1 MDKKIISL
9 AEENSVGELVE
20 LLLTIDNEEVC
31 FQWLDMSGLQIRVP
45 TRTLFFLFL
54 NQNICCGYSKELS

>member
-20 LLLTIDNEEVC
+20 LLLTMDNEEVC
-31 FQWLDMSGLQIRVP
+31 FQSLDMSGLQIRVC
-45 TRTLFFLFL
+45 TRTLFFLFR
-54 NQNICCGYSKELS
+54 

>member
-31 FQWLDMSGLQIRVP
+31 
-45 TRTLFFLFL
+45 
-54 NQNICCGYSKELS
+54 

>member
-1 MDKKIISL
+1 MFTYVIAFLIFIFQLVTEAERAMDKKIISL

-31 FQWLDMSGLQIRVP
+31 FQGIFCPSLG
-45 TRTLFFLFL
+45 
-54 NQNICCGYSKELS
+54 